1 MYLKLHFL
9 KKIFLIYIKKLKNF
23 IYATLIK
30 IFNKIQLSK
39 EKKFFSIQP
48 NKYCN
53 KVKKN
58 LELFILNKFF
68 MTDIISKQKLDILLA
83 KEENVINWNEVLEK
97 SKKTFGSDIY
107 ESWIK
112 NINLKKE
119 FNHYVILS
127 VPTRFV
133 RDWIVSRYADK
144 ILDVIKIYKK
154 SIQRLEFLIEETQ
167 EKSDQFILSKKNK
180 ITSIENSLLNYNR
193 FSLNN
198 RFDNFVVGES
208 NELAYTAAR
217 KICVESAHYNPLFI
231 YSSVG
236 MGKTHLL
243 NAIGLEVRNSKKVMF
258 ISAERFMYHF
268 IRSLKNKEMVKFKDL
283 FRGANIFIIDD
294 IQFVNGKEAM
304 QEEFFHTFN
313 ALIERGS
320 QIVIS
325 SDRPPFSLDRIQERI
340 KSRMSGGLVID
351 IQPPDLDLRIKI
363 LKSKFEEIKKNF
375 NENYDLSE
383 ELFKFLA
390 TEVTSSVREMVG
402 ALNRVLAFS
411 KMNTK
416 SPNIYECKR
425 ILKDFINSNNKSINV
440 EFIQNLVASHFN
452 LNIKELLSA
461 RRSRSLARPRQ
472 IAMYLAK
479 QHTTNSLPDIGRK
492 FSNRDH
498 TTVIH
503 AVKKI
508 DELIKKDNDI
518 RQSVIELKKKLL

>member
-1 MYLKLHFL
+1 MKE
-9 KKIFLIYIKKLKNF
+9 N
-23 IYATLIK
+23 
-30 IFNKIQLSK
+30 LSK
-39 EKKFFSIQP
+39 QITNNVF
-48 NKYCN
+48 
-53 KVKKN
+53 V
-58 LELFILNKFF
+58 
-68 MTDIISKQKLDILLA
+68 
-83 KEENVINWNEVLEK
+83 KEENQLNWKNILKELRIA
-97 SKKTFGSDIY
+97 FGNDVY

-112 NINLKKE
+112 NVDLKKE
-119 FNHYVILS
+119 FNHYVVLS
-127 VPTRFV
+127 APTRFV

-144 ILDVIKIYKK
+144 LLDIIKNFKS
-154 SIQRLEFLIEETQ
+154 SIQRIEFLIDEQDEKYSKQ
-167 EKSDQFILSKKNK
+167 EQQKGNQVSL
-180 ITSIENSLLNYNR
+180 IENSLLNYNR
-193 FSLNN
+193 FNSNN
-198 RFDNFVVGES
+198 TFDNFMVGES
-208 NELAYTAAR
+208 NELAYMAAK
-217 KICVESAHYNPLFI
+217 KICAEGSHYNPLFV
-231 YSSVG
+231 YSGVG

-243 NAIGLEVRNSKKVMF
+243 NAIGLEIGDNKKVMF

-268 IRSLKNKEMVKFKDL
+268 VRSIKSNEMVKFKDF
-283 FRGANIFIIDD
+283 FRRANIFIIDD

-325 SDRPPFSLDRIQERI
+325 ADRPPSNLDKIQERI
-340 KSRMSGGLVID
+340 RSRMSGGLVID

-363 LKSKFEEIKKNF
+363 LKSKYEEIKTNF
-375 NENYDLSE
+375 KENYDVSE
-383 ELFKFLA
+383 DVFKFLA
-390 TEVTSSVREMVG
+390 SEVTSSIREMVG

-411 KMNTK
+411 KINTK

-425 ILKDFINSNNKSINV
+425 ILKDFIIFNNKSVNV
-440 EFIQNLVASHFN
+440 ELIQKLVASHFN
-452 LNIKELLSA
+452 LNIQELLSP

-508 DELIKKDNDI
+508 SELIKKDNDI
-518 RQSVIELKKKLL
+518 RESVNELKKKLL

>member
-1 MYLKLHFL
+1 MTE
-9 KKIFLIYIKKLKNF
+9 I
-23 IYATLIK
+23 
-30 IFNKIQLSK
+30 LSK
-39 EKKFFSIQP
+39 QTSA
-48 NKYCN
+48 
-53 KVKKN
+53 
-58 LELFILNKFF
+58 
-68 MTDIISKQKLDILLA
+68 TSLA
-83 KEENVINWNEVLEK
+83 KEEKVLTWNEILDQC
-97 SKKTFGSDIY
+97 KKNFGSDIY

-119 FNHYVILS
+119 YNHYVVLS
-127 VPTRFV
+127 APTRFV

-144 ILDVIKIYKK
+144 LLDIIKISKK
-154 SIQRLEFLIEETQ
+154 SIQRIEFLIEESQ
-167 EKSDQFILSKKNK
+167 EKIDKSYPLKKGQV
-180 ITSIENSLLNYNR
+180 TSIESSLLNYNR

-198 RFDNFVVGES
+198 RFDNFMVGES

-217 KICVESAHYNPLFI
+217 KICVQSSHYNPLFI

-243 NAIGLEVRNSKKVMF
+243 NAIGLEVGNLKKVMF

-268 IRSLKNKEMVKFKDL
+268 IRSIKNNEMVKFKDF
-283 FRGANIFIIDD
+283 FRRAEIFIIDD
-294 IQFVNGKEAM
+294 IQFVSGKEAM

-313 ALIERGS
+313 ALIEKGS

-325 SDRPPFSLDRIQERI
+325 SDRPPSDLDRIQERI

-351 IQPPDLDLRIKI
+351 IQPPDLALRIKI
-363 LKSKFEEIKKNF
+363 LKIKFEEIKKNF
-375 NENYDLSE
+375 KENYNLSDE
-383 ELFKFLA
+383 IFNFLA
-390 TEVTSSVREMVG
+390 QEVTSSIREMVG

-411 KMNTK
+411 KINTK
-416 SPNIYECKR
+416 SPNIYECKK
-425 ILKDFINSNNKSINV
+425 ILKDFINSNNKPLNI
-440 EFIQNLVASHFN
+440 ETIQNLVAAHFN
-452 LNIKELLSA
+452 LNIHELLSP

-479 QHTTNSLPDIGRK
+479 QHTTKSLPDIGRK

-508 DELIKKDNDI
+508 EELIKKDNEI
-518 RQSVIELKKKLL
+518 KQSIIEIKKKLF

>member
-1 MYLKLHFL
+1 MKHCNNA
-9 KKIFLIYIKKLKNF
+9 KKKLELINLYKF
-23 IYATLIK
+23 IMKDL
-30 IFNKIQLSK
+30 
-39 EKKFFSIQP
+39 
-48 NKYCN
+48 
-53 KVKKN
+53 
-58 LELFILNKFF
+58 
-68 MTDIISKQKLDILLA
+68 ISKKTDTNILAA
-83 KEENVINWNEVLEK
+83 KEENFLNWSEILTK
-97 SKKTFGSDIY
+97 LKKTFGNDVY

-112 NINLKKE
+112 NINLQKE

-144 ILDVIKIYKK
+144 ILDEIKIFKK
-154 SIQRLEFLIEETQ
+154 SIQRLEFLIEENNEIISQ
-167 EKSDQFILSKKNK
+167 PNYSKKNK
-180 ITSIENSLLNYNR
+180 ITPIEDSLLNYNR
-193 FSLNN
+193 FNSSS

-217 KICVESAHYNPLFI
+217 KICVQSAHYNPLFI

-243 NAIGLEVRNSKKVMF
+243 NSIGLEVAETKKVMF

-268 IRSLKNKEMVKFKDL
+268 IRAIKNNEMVKFKDF

-313 ALIERGS
+313 ALIEKGS
-320 QIVIS
+320 QVVIS
-325 SDRPPFSLDRIQERI
+325 SDRPPSSLDKIQERI
-340 KSRMSGGLVID
+340 RSRMSGGLVID

-363 LKSKFEEIKKNF
+363 LKSKFEEIKVNF
-375 NENYDLSE
+375 KENYDLSE
-383 ELFKFLA
+383 EVLKFLA
-390 TEVTSSVREMVG
+390 SEVTSSVREMVG
-402 ALNRVLAFS
+402 ALNRILAFS
-411 KMNTK
+411 KINTK
-416 SPNIYECKR
+416 SPTIYECKR

-440 EFIQNLVASHFN
+440 EFIQNLVAAHFN
-452 LNIKELLSA
+452 LNIQELLSP

-508 DELIKKDNDI
+508 DELLKKDNDI
-518 RQSVIELKKKLL
+518 RESVATLKKKLL

>member
-1 MYLKLHFL
+1 
-9 KKIFLIYIKKLKNF
+9 
-23 IYATLIK
+23 
-30 IFNKIQLSK
+30 
-39 EKKFFSIQP
+39 
-48 NKYCN
+48 
-53 KVKKN
+53 
-58 LELFILNKFF
+58 
-68 MTDIISKQKLDILLA
+68 MTDILSKQTSNVLVA
-83 KEENVINWNEVLEK
+83 KEENLLNWNETVEK
-97 SKKTFGSDIY
+97 LKRTFGNDIY

-144 ILDVIKIYKK
+144 ILDVIKTFKR
-154 SIQRLEFLIEETQ
+154 SIQRLEFSIEENQ
-167 EKSDQFILSKKNK
+167 EKTVQSVFSKKNK
-180 ITSIENSLLNYNR
+180 ITPIENSLLNYNR
-193 FSLNN
+193 FSPNY
-198 RFDNFVVGES
+198 RFDNFIVGES

-217 KICVESAHYNPLFI
+217 KICVQSAHYNPLFI

-243 NAIGLEVRNSKKVMF
+243 NAIGLEVTNSKKVIF

-268 IRSLKNKEMVKFKDL
+268 IRSIKANEMVKFKDL

-325 SDRPPFSLDRIQERI
+325 SDRPPSDLDRIQERI
-340 KSRMSGGLVID
+340 RSRMSGGLVID

-363 LKSKFEEIKKNF
+363 LKKKFEEIKMNF
-375 NENYDLSE
+375 KENYDLSDE
-383 ELFKFLA
+383 VLKFLA
-390 TEVTSSVREMVG
+390 SEVTSSIREMVG

-411 KMNTK
+411 KINTK

-425 ILKDFINSNNKSINV
+425 ILKDFINSNNKSVNV
-440 EFIQNLVASHFN
+440 ELIQNLVASHFN
-452 LNIKELLSA
+452 LNIQELLSP

-508 DELIKKDNDI
+508 EELIKRDNDI
-518 RQSVIELKKKLL
+518 KQSVFELKKKLV

>member
-1 MYLKLHFL
+1 M
-9 KKIFLIYIKKLKNF
+9 
-23 IYATLIK
+23 
-30 IFNKIQLSK
+30 
-39 EKKFFSIQP
+39 
-48 NKYCN
+48 
-53 KVKKN
+53 
-58 LELFILNKFF
+58 
-68 MTDIISKQKLDILLA
+68 A
-83 KEENVINWNEVLEK
+83 KEENLLNWNEILK
-97 SKKTFGSDIY
+97 MLKKNFGDDIY

-127 VPTRFV
+127 APTRFV

-144 ILDVIKIYKK
+144 ILDIIKTFKK
-154 SIQRLEFLIEETQ
+154 SIQRIEFLIEETQ
-167 EKSDQFILSKKNK
+167 EKSDKSVFSNKNQ

-193 FSLNN
+193 FNSNC
-198 RFDNFVVGES
+198 RFDNFMVGES

-217 KICVESAHYNPLFI
+217 KICIQSAHYNPLFV

-243 NAIGLEVRNSKKVMF
+243 NAIGLEVGNTKKAMF

-268 IRSLKNKEMVKFKDL
+268 IRSLKSNEMVKFKDF
-283 FRGANIFIIDD
+283 FRVADIFIIDD
-294 IQFVNGKEAM
+294 IQFVSGKEAM

-325 SDRPPFSLDRIQERI
+325 SDRPPSDLSKIQERI

-351 IQPPDLDLRIKI
+351 IQPPDLDLKIKI
-363 LKSKFEEIKKNF
+363 LKSKFEEIKINISENF
-375 NENYDLSE
+375 QVSDEV
-383 ELFKFLA
+383 FKFLA
-390 TEVTSSVREMVG
+390 SEITSSIREMVG
-402 ALNRVLAFS
+402 ALNRILAFS
-411 KMNTK
+411 KINTK

-425 ILKDFINSNNKSINV
+425 ILKDFINSNNKLVSV
-440 EFIQNLVASHFN
+440 ESIQNLVASYFN
-452 LNIKELLSA
+452 LNIQELLSP

-479 QHTTNSLPDIGRK
+479 QYTTNSLPDIGRK

-508 DELIKKDNDI
+508 NELIKKDNEI
-518 RQSVIELKKKLL
+518 RDSIIELKKKLL

>member
-1 MYLKLHFL
+1 MTEILSK
-9 KKIFLIYIKKLKNF
+9 
-23 IYATLIK
+23 
-30 IFNKIQLSK
+30 QLS
-39 EKKFFSIQP
+39 SIP
-48 NKYCN
+48 
-53 KVKKN
+53 
-58 LELFILNKFF
+58 
-68 MTDIISKQKLDILLA
+68 LA
-83 KEENVINWNEVLEK
+83 KEESTLNWNEILK
-97 SKKTFGSDIY
+97 MFKKNFGDDVY

-112 NINLKKE
+112 NVNLKKE

-127 VPTRFV
+127 APTRFV

-144 ILDVIKIYKK
+144 ILDIIKTFKK
-154 SIQRLEFLIEETQ
+154 SIQRIEFLIEETQ
-167 EKSDQFILSKKNK
+167 EKSDKSVFSNKNQ

-193 FSLNN
+193 FNSNC
-198 RFDNFVVGES
+198 RFDNFMVGES

-217 KICVESAHYNPLFI
+217 KICIQSAHYNPLFV

-243 NAIGLEVRNSKKVMF
+243 NAIGLEVGNTKKAMF

-268 IRSLKNKEMVKFKDL
+268 IRSLKSNEMVKFKDF
-283 FRGANIFIIDD
+283 FRVADIFIIDD
-294 IQFVNGKEAM
+294 IQFVSGKEAM

-325 SDRPPFSLDRIQERI
+325 SDRPPSDLSKIQERI

-351 IQPPDLDLRIKI
+351 IQPPDLDLKIKI
-363 LKSKFEEIKKNF
+363 LKSKFEEIKTNI
-375 NENYDLSE
+375 NENFQVSDE
-383 ELFKFLA
+383 VFKFLA
-390 TEVTSSVREMVG
+390 SEITSSIREMVG
-402 ALNRVLAFS
+402 ALNRILAFS
-411 KMNTK
+411 KINTK

-425 ILKDFINSNNKSINV
+425 ILKDFINSNNKLVSV
-440 EFIQNLVASHFN
+440 ESIQNLVASYFN
-452 LNIKELLSA
+452 LNIQELLSP

-479 QHTTNSLPDIGRK
+479 QYTTNSLPDIGRK

-508 DELIKKDNDI
+508 NELIKKDNEI
-518 RQSVIELKKKLL
+518 RDSIIEIKKKLL

>member
-1 MYLKLHFL
+1 MKHCNNV
-9 KKIFLIYIKKLKNF
+9 KKKLELMILYK
-23 IYATLIK
+23 LIM
-30 IFNKIQLSK
+30 IDLIT
-39 EKKFFSIQP
+39 KKKDTNI
-48 NKYCN
+48 
-53 KVKKN
+53 
-58 LELFILNKFF
+58 LE
-68 MTDIISKQKLDILLA
+68 A
-83 KEENVINWNEVLEK
+83 KEENLLNWNEILAK
-97 SKKTFGSDIY
+97 LKTTFGNDVY

-112 NINLKKE
+112 NTNLKKE

-144 ILDVIKIYKK
+144 ILDIIKIFKK
-154 SIQRLEFLIEETQ
+154 SIQRLEFLIEENHETANQ
-167 EKSDQFILSKKNK
+167 LTSFKKNT
-180 ITSIENSLLNYNR
+180 ITPIENSLLNYNR
-193 FSLNN
+193 FNSNN

-217 KICVESAHYNPLFI
+217 KICVQSAHYNPLFI
-231 YSSVG
+231 YSAVG

-243 NAIGLEVRNSKKVMF
+243 NSIGLEVGQTKKVMF

-268 IRSLKNKEMVKFKDL
+268 IRAIKNHEMVKFKDF

-294 IQFVNGKEAM
+294 IQFVSGKEAM

-320 QIVIS
+320 QVVIS
-325 SDRPPFSLDRIQERI
+325 SDRPPSSLDKIQERI

-351 IQPPDLDLRIKI
+351 IQPPDPDLRIRI
-363 LKSKFEEIKKNF
+363 LKSKFEEIKVNF
-375 NENYDLSE
+375 KENYDLSE
-383 ELFKFLA
+383 EVMKFLA
-390 TEVTSSVREMVG
+390 SEVTSSIREMIG

-411 KMNTK
+411 KINTK
-416 SPNIYECKR
+416 SPTIYECKR

-452 LNIKELLSA
+452 LNIQELLSP

-479 QHTTNSLPDIGRK
+479 QHTTNSLPEIGRK

-508 DELIKKDNDI
+508 DELLKNDNNI
-518 RQSVIELKKKLL
+518 RESVATLKKKLL

>member
-1 MYLKLHFL
+1 M
-9 KKIFLIYIKKLKNF
+9 
-23 IYATLIK
+23 TDT
-30 IFNKIQLSK
+30 LSK
-39 EKKFFSIQP
+39 QSA
-48 NKYCN
+48 N
-53 KVKKN
+53 
-58 LELFILNKFF
+58 
-68 MTDIISKQKLDILLA
+68 ILLA
-83 KEENVINWNEVLEK
+83 KEENLLNWNDTLDK
-97 SKKTFGSDIY
+97 LKKTFGSDIY

-112 NINLKKE
+112 NVNLKKE

-144 ILDVIKIYKK
+144 ILDVIRTFKK
-154 SIQRLEFLIEETQ
+154 SIQRLEFSIEENQ
-167 EKSDQFILSKKNK
+167 EKTDQAIFSKKNK
-180 ITSIENSLLNYNR
+180 ITSIENSLLNYSR
-193 FSLNN
+193 FSPNN
-198 RFDNFVVGES
+198 RFENFIVGES

-217 KICVESAHYNPLFI
+217 KICIQSAHYNPLFI

-243 NAIGLEVRNSKKVMF
+243 NAIGLEVANSKKVMF
-258 ISAERFMYHF
+258 LSAERFMYHF
-268 IRSLKNKEMVKFKDL
+268 IRSIKNNEMVKFKDL

-325 SDRPPFSLDRIQERI
+325 SDRPPSNLDRIQERI
-340 KSRMSGGLVID
+340 RSRMAGGLVID
-351 IQPPDLDLRIKI
+351 IQPPDLDLKIRI
-363 LKSKFEEIKKNF
+363 LKSKFEEIKINF
-375 NENYDLSE
+375 KEDYDLSDE
-383 ELFKFLA
+383 IFKFLA
-390 TEVTSSVREMVG
+390 SEVSSSIREMVG

-411 KMNTK
+411 KINTK

-440 EFIQNLVASHFN
+440 ELIQNLVASHFN
-452 LNIKELLSA
+452 LSIQELLSQ

-518 RQSVIELKKKLL
+518 KENVLELKKKLL